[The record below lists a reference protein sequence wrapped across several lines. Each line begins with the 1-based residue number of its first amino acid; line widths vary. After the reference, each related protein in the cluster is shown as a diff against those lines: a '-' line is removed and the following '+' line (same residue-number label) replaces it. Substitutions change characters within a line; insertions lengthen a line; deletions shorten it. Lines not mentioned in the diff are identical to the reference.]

1 MEPRIQFAKTSDGV
15 NIAFC
20 ALGQGEPLVVT
31 PGNTLSHIQQEWQ
44 VPECRAWYERLA
56 EERMVIR

>member
-44 VPECRAWYERLA
+44 VPECRAWYEPLA
-56 EERMVIR
+56 E